1 MTKDQ
6 IKTQAKKLVSLL
18 QAHQGP
24 VQYQD
29 ALELLAQLNGFRN
42 WKTLSA
48 SLSKESAP
56 GAGVQPEPAVEET
69 RGLRLRVPDEHHT
82 FVQAYV
88 PGTGFL
94 YRVPITVDVTQSA
107 LVLVRAE
114 DEDDAIELAKTL
126 VAEGGAPMELDDG
139 NYRGR
144 ADYYCPDRQ
153 EGVYR
158 VQGEVTVPTQVTETG
173 VQVGPFYVELAA
185 LSDEDTMLWAELS
198 VFHPGSDEALVI
210 GCLSS
215 MPVTAPKEE
224 RTQLCRS
231 IAVGLLE
238 KFGVADA
245 DAVGQ
250 DDVFRRLAQ
259 G

>member
-6 IKTQAKKLVSLL
+6 IKTQAKKLVSML

-29 ALELLAQLNGFRN
+29 ALELLAQLNGFKN
-42 WKTLSA
+42 WKTMSAALSPD
-48 SLSKESAP
+48 KAP
-56 GAGVQPEPAVEET
+56 CAGAQPEPAVEET
-69 RGLRLRVPDEHHT
+69 RGLRLQVPGEHHT
-82 FVQAYV
+82 FIQDSV

-94 YRVPITVDVTQSA
+94 YRVPITVDVTQTA

-126 VAEGGAPMELDDG
+126 VAEGGAPMELDDS

-158 VQGEVTVPTQVTETG
+158 VQEEITVPAQVTETG
-173 VQVGPFYVELAA
+173 VQVGPFYVELVS
-185 LSDEDTMLWAELS
+185 LDDEDKLLWAELS
-198 VFHPGSDEALVI
+198 VFHPGYDEALVL
-210 GCLSS
+210 GCLSGLS
-215 MPVTAPKEE
+215 VTAPKEE
-224 RTQLCRS
+224 QTWLCRFVAS
-231 IAVGLLE
+231 GLRE
-238 KFGVADA
+238 TFGAENA
-245 DAVGQ
+245 DAVVR
-250 DDVFRRLAQ
+250 DALFRRLAQ